1 MLADSKINS
10 LDTRL
15 EQFKLNDQTRHVDL
29 TNLLKEYGQLLD
41 EYKTLKNAY
50 ENSSSRGTTSPGAVP
65 TSTESAAAEPRNP
78 YVLVLVDGNGYI
90 FNDELISD
98 KEEGGMRAAR
108 MLSEAVEKYLAH
120 SVPHARQARVFV
132 RIYADL
138 TNLSKQLAKSKVVG
152 LEKRSISSFT
162 AGFTRA
168 ISLFDYV
175 DALDE
180 EGTKFKITEQFKVA
194 SEDAACSHIVF
205 AGCHDSA
212 YLSQLIPYSGVR
224 DKITLVQGAGWNSE
238 FQQFNLN
245 ITQFPTLF
253 RWSGLPA
260 VAPPSKAA
268 APAASKHKAAAPK
281 LVLMPGA
288 STRKESW
295 RRDGSFSVTDS
306 TLGDSSPP
314 LTNNGFREQDR
325 VGWEERSA
333 YTQTAKGGQKS
344 ASKEK
349 QPCTFFQK
357 GVCRY
362 GNKCNFQHIPKGF
375 DSSNGVN
382 GNHPPSGQSSQ
393 FFSVQS
399 SQAPPASS
407 QAFQNPN
414 KRSNISSVLPTT
426 VVHGFIPINRSHKR
440 LDPYIPTPTQQDWKK
455 YNTLFQEAK
464 PCNTYHLQGI
474 CTAFPCPYDH
484 SPIDPDTKRVLEY
497 VVKGNPCPQKGECRK
512 DECFYGHVC
521 QKDGCMGLQG
531 QVVKGC
537 KFKPELHYG
546 VEECRLASL
555 VPGTYD
561 ANSGGV
567 GVDGLDPL
575 GGHPAW

>member
-1 MLADSKINS
+1 MSVVINS

-281 LVLMPGA
+281 L
-288 STRKESW
+288 
-295 RRDGSFSVTDS
+295 
-306 TLGDSSPP
+306 
-314 LTNNGFREQDR
+314 DR

-484 SPIDPDTKRVLEY
+484 SPIDPDTKRVL
-497 VVKGNPCPQKGECRK
+497 
-512 DECFYGHVC
+512 D
-521 QKDGCMGLQG
+521 
-531 QVVKGC
+531 
-537 KFKPELHYG
+537 
-546 VEECRLASL
+546 
-555 VPGTYD
+555 
-561 ANSGGV
+561 GGV